1 MSEIIFLKVYW
12 KFEKSRLALDL
23 KKRKKKKCS
32 GLQTFAMID
41 IINRR
46 LVIKNKHYKINELYS
61 IFTLQKQITI

>member
-23 KKRKKKKCS
+23 KKKKRS

-41 IINRR
+41 IVNRR